1 MKTNLKPGTSTK
13 QTIERFPNPTPAKKV
28 LDALLADGVVIL
40 EDLIS
45 QDAVEQINR
54 ELDPGLVGPQ
64 QGFQDDMVVGRTRR
78 LNAIMKYSP
87 TIATEVV
94 NHPMLIDAAE
104 SVLADYTDTLQL
116 VAVASE
122 IVPGEEAQMLHR
134 DDWNWGHIQ
143 NRTHPLSIFSIV
155 ALSEFTATSG
165 ATRAVPGSH
174 LWGDAYAASTKK
186 DSWKNGVYEELSFPR
201 GRYDDI
207 ALPALIRA
215 GSAMMALGTTVHGA
229 GPNTTTDVYRRGL
242 QIKYCVGWLRPTT
255 NNFLLYPPEVAR
267 TLPEPVQR
275 LLGYQ
280 LEAKHI
286 GMLEQGVDPIELLR
300 GHE

>member
-1 MKTNLKPGTSTK
+1 MNAIMKPGIPSK
-13 QTIERFPNPTPAKKV
+13 QTIERFPNPTPTNDV
-28 LDALLADGVVIL
+28 LDALLADGVVII

-45 QDAVEQINR
+45 QEAVEQINR

-64 QGFQDDMVVGRTRR
+64 EGFQDDMVVGRTRR
-78 LNAIMKYSP
+78 LNAVMKYSP
-87 TIATEVV
+87 SIATEVV

-104 SVLADYTDTLQL
+104 SVLSDYTDTLQL

-122 IVPGEEAQMLHR
+122 IAPGEEAQMLHR

-143 NRTHPLSIFSIV
+143 TRTHPLSIFSIV

-174 LWGDAYAASTKK
+174 LWHDAYAASTKK
-186 DSWKNGVYEELSFPR
+186 ESWKDGVYEELSFPR

-207 ALPALIRA
+207 AVPASIRA

-229 GPNTTTDVYRRGL
+229 GPNTTTDIFRRGL
-242 QIKYCVGWLRPTT
+242 QVKYCVGWLRPTT
-255 NNFLLYPPEVAR
+255 NNFLLYPPEVAK